1 MRPKQSNQVWI
12 VLIVAILSTAG
23 VICVALIVLGTPFA
37 NRLAERYFA
46 SEDTNG
52 LVLHFEGLLAG
63 AAGEPGYT
71 EGVAFVSGHRGQGV
85 LFNAENTLSYFAE
98 GNISPAQGAI
108 EFWLQPLWN
117 GNDDQNYVFFEIG
130 DDWFNRLRITKDGA
144 NNLRFMVWSTET
156 EYDVAC
162 NVSAWIAT
170 EWHHVTAIWQEDRI
184 SLYLDGELC
193 ETETAVVLPESL
205 AKRLYIGSS
214 AQQDLQAQ
222 AVIDEFVIRE
232 EP

>member
-1 MRPKQSNQVWI
+1 MGQKQQNQVWL

-23 VICVALIVLGTPFA
+23 VICVAIIVLGTPFA
-37 NRLAERYFA
+37 KRLADQYF
-46 SEDTNG
+46 SPDETTG
-52 LVLHFEGLLAG
+52 LVLNFEGSLAG

-71 EGVAFVSGHRGQGV
+71 EGVPFVSGHRGQAV

-98 GNISPAQGAI
+98 GNISPAQGEI

-117 GNDDQNYVFFEIG
+117 GDDHQSYVFFEIG
-130 DDWFNRLRITKDGA
+130 ADWFNRLRITKDGA
-144 NNLRFMVWSTET
+144 NNFRFMVWSAET

-170 EWHHVTAIWQEDRI
+170 EWHHVKVIWQPERI
-184 SLYLDGELC
+184 SLYLDDELC

-205 AKRLYIGSS
+205 TNRLYIGSS

-222 AVIDEFVIRE
+222 AVIDEFIIRE
-232 EP
+232 